1 MLKIIKRFGDIC
13 TGLVMIVLSLCVQ
26 FFFFFLLS
34 MPVLPMLGYV
44 GLKIES
50 RAGEWVVFSILLLA
64 FNGVACWEYFR
75 KQRANVRL
83 GSTAT
88 VIFHV
93 PRGIDLIMTGSERV
107 SRSTEQ

>member
-1 MLKIIKRFGDIC
+1 MLKRFGDIC

-34 MPVLPMLGYV
+34 MVVLLLLGYV

-75 KQRANVRL
+75 RLRANVLL

-88 VIFHV
+88 VIFYV
-93 PRGIDLIMTGSERV
+93 PRGIDLIITGSERV
-107 SRSTEQ
+107 SRRTEQ